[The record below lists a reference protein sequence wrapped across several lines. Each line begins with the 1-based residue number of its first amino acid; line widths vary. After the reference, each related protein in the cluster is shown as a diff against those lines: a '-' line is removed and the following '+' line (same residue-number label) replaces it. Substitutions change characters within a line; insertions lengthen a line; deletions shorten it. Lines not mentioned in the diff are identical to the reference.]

1 MLLFYNRDTAGLDH
15 KAMYIHGCFVVVTR
29 TNQSYFCVVL
39 QNREIKIQDL
49 VNRNK
54 TGGVGISKKFED
66 RVTACYY
73 AN

>member
-1 MLLFYNRDTAGLDH
+1 MLFYDRDTAGLDH
-15 KAMYIHGCFVVVTR
+15 KPMYLHGCFVVVTR

-54 TGGVGISKKFED
+54 TGGVGISKKLED
-66 RVTACYY
+66 SVTAYYY